1 MKRLTEIITEAKNT
15 RLSASAL
22 KALKTEIDNFINK
35 MDNKISSEVKTVT
48 VLLQKYNIYDKEV
61 IGRLIKGTKTEIKS
75 IVTEFGIEERDINEM
90 LSILKKLNTE
100 NRTRL
105 IPIMMTKNEREDYM
119 RGEKKDDDITL
130 DLETERGKNKVAK
143 EYMPMVN
150 KIAKMFVGKS
160 AFTFSDLV
168 SSGTEGLYNAML
180 NYRKPETND
189 AESLDISDDER
200 KALLD
205 AKRKKFEQYAKY
217 RIIYQI
223 KHDINYLSHT
233 VTMGQYEY
241 RKKHRNGESTH
252 ITQSIDQ
259 TFGDGENQIDRMLS
273 LAEQPDAFKGGDI
286 DDTIKLITKRLEEE
300 FPMKKCEIFYRL
312 FGVNGRQRV
321 KARTIADELGVDE
334 TQIART
340 KRQMVTFLQTD
351 KKLLRALSE
360 LSDLYTESLLCDMY
374 NLGRETILERLIA
387 DDTYV
392 LLEDILKFE
401 NKNVFKRAMSNALSE
416 IDTDGADFI
425 VMCIKNGFDFID
437 RAWNVPSSRGYIIQ
451 FLSRLEPTVNYAART
466 DAFYLGKMSEILEL
480 CQKHKLYV

>member
-15 RLSASAL
+15 RLSDSAL
-22 KALKTEIDNFINK
+22 KSLKAEIDKFINK

-61 IGRLIKGTKTEIKS
+61 INRLIKGTKTEIKS
-75 IVTEFGIEERDINEM
+75 IVTEFGIEERDINEI

-130 DLETERGKNKVAK
+130 DLETERGRNKIAK

-150 KIAKMFVGKS
+150 KIAKTFVGKS
-160 AFTFSDLV
+160 PFTFSDLV

-189 AESLDISDDER
+189 AESLEIDDDER
-200 KALLD
+200 KKLLD
-205 AKRKKFEQYAKY
+205 SKRKKFEQYAMY

-233 VTMGQYEY
+233 VTMGQYAY
-241 RKKHRNGESTH
+241 DKKRENGESTH
-252 ITQSIDQ
+252 ITQSIDRN
-259 TFGDGENQIDRMLS
+259 FDGDTPIDKMLS
-273 LAEQPDAFKGGDI
+273 MSEQPGVFKGGDT
-286 DDTIKLITKRLEEE
+286 DDKIKLITKRLEEE

-340 KRQMVTFLQTD
+340 KRQMISFLQTD

-360 LSDLYTESLLCDMY
+360 LSDLYTESLLCDIY

-392 LLEDILKFE
+392 LLEEILKFE
-401 NKNVFKRAMSNALSE
+401 NKNVFKRAMQNALSE
-416 IDTDGADFI
+416 MDVEGADFI
-425 VMCIKNGFDFID
+425 VMCVKNGFDFID